1 MQENENMLINFGS
14 AVKAL
19 DEEGKIGGYLV
30 LFGDENN
37 PDLEGDYFAPDTDFG
52 VHTKTMVFYQHG
64 YDNEVGKRIIA
75 EAELKRDKAGI
86 WMEAQL
92 QMRDEYEKRIMEMV
106 KRGKLGLSSGTAP
119 HLVERQPSP
128 SGKAWKITKWPLGL
142 DASLTPIPAEPRTFV
157 MPIKSYLKMLSEKGE
172 TKMTDQNTTPQ
183 PAQEVQVDLD
193 KLAEVVA
200 AKMKQPEAKQEV
212 KQEPQAIDFDKL
224 AEAIAAKLDK
234 PAAQKSAPAVV
245 SADNLGD
252 PDPYKSLVEW
262 ARGGRPRGL
271 KAIGANIIDDTQIEF
286 RPTKALNEGTDSAGG
301 YLVPRDFYGQIVTKR
316 DQVSFAR
323 RAGARVI
330 PTNRDV
336 IDIPVEATK
345 MENFVLTAEE
355 AAYDE
360 GDPAFGNKA
369 VTVYKYTRMIKLS
382 EELVEDEAANLDAYL
397 AEAFGRAWGLTENNI
412 VINGT
417 GTGQPQGVLAGGTA
431 GLTLASAT
439 AIDPGEIPALYWK
452 LPDPYHEEAVWV
464 LRGTTL
470 GYLQGLRSNNNFQL
484 VNPMVGN
491 PQQLMLW
498 NKPAY
503 ITDSM
508 PAIATGAKTL
518 IFGNWRYYALVERAG
533 LTVQRNPYLYQANG
547 QIAIFAK
554 IRVGGAV
561 SQAEA
566 FQYATQA

>member
-1 MQENENMLINFGS
+1 M
-14 AVKAL
+14 
-19 DEEGKIGGYLV
+19 V
-30 LFGDENN
+30 L
-37 PDLEGDYFAPDTDFG
+37 
-52 VHTKTMVFYQHG
+52 YQHG
-64 YDNEVGKRIIA
+64 YDPEIGKRILG
-75 EAELKRDKAGI
+75 EAELKREKAGI

-157 MPIKSYLKMLSEKGE
+157 MPIKSYLKMLSEDKGE

-183 PAQEVQVDLD
+183 PAQDVQVDLD

-234 PAAQKSAPAVV
+234 PAAQKSAPAVI
-245 SADNLGD
+245 SADNFGD
-252 PDPYKSLVEW
+252 PDPYKSLVKW
-262 ARGGRPRGL
+262 MCGANPRGL
-271 KAIGANIIDDTQIEF
+271 KSGLRAIGAIVFDDDPMQIEF
-286 RPTKALNEGTDSAGG
+286 RPTKALSEGTSGSGDE
-301 YLVPRDFYGQIVTKR
+301 LVPRDFYGQVVAKR
-316 DQVSFAR
+316 DQASFAR
-323 RAGARVI
+323 RAGALVI
-330 PTNRDV
+330 QTNRDV
-336 IDIPVEATK
+336 IDIPIEATK
-345 MENFVLTAEE
+345 MTNFVLTAENN
-355 AAYDE
+355 AYDE
-360 GDPAFGNKA
+360 NQPSFGNKA
-369 VTVYKYTRMIKLS
+369 VRVYKYTKMLKLS

-417 GTGQPQGVLAGGTA
+417 GVNQPEGVLVGGTA

-439 AIDPGEIPALYWK
+439 AIAPGEIPALYWK
-452 LPDPYHEEAVWV
+452 LPAQYHEEAVWT
-464 LRGTTL
+464 LAATTL
-470 GYLQGLRSNNNFQL
+470 GHLQGLRSDQNFQL

-498 NKPAY
+498 NKPAF
-503 ITDSM
+503 ITDAM
-508 PAIATGAKTL
+508 PAIATGNKTL
-518 IFGNWRYYALVERAG
+518 VFGNWRYYALVQHTG
-533 LTVQRNPYLYQANG
+533 LTIQRNPYAYQANG
-547 QIAIFAK
+547 QIGVFAK
-554 IRVGGAV
+554 VRIGGAV
-561 SQAEA
+561 LQAEA